1 MRICH
6 LSDLHFGHHDAQL
19 AGGLAADL
27 TLQKPDLVI
36 VSGDFTQLGT
46 EEEFQDARDFLD
58 TLPAPLFAVPG
69 NHDVPARNLL
79 RRFLDPYGLYRRYIH
94 DDLEPYLVLDG
105 VAIAGI
111 KTSRRFRAELNWAH
125 GSISREQLSRLE
137 DRFADAPPDA
147 LRIIVAHHPLMQPD
161 GPVMKPMR
169 LVRRADQALETF
181 SRLGVRLVLSG
192 HFHLSYVRQH
202 GPKTA
207 KEGAPTGLR
216 EADTAPILVAQASS
230 TISTRLRGHSN
241 AYNLIDI
248 DKSRISVTVREWTA
262 ERWTTKE
269 KASAISEPMAP
280 TTVVSRDIPANPKG
294 SRFER

>member
-27 TLQKPDLVI
+27 SLQKPDLVI

-46 EEEFQDARDFLD
+46 EEEFQAARTFLD

-79 RRFLDPYGLYRRYIH
+79 QRFLDPYGLYRRYIH
-94 DDLEPYLVLDG
+94 DDLEPYLALDG

-125 GSISREQLSRLE
+125 GSISREQLARLE
-137 DRFADAPPDA
+137 DRFASAPPDA
-147 LRIIVAHHPLMQPD
+147 LRIVVAHHPLMQPED
-161 GPVMKPMR
+161 AVMKPMR
-169 LVRRADQALETF
+169 LVRRADRALETF
-181 SRLGVRLVLSG
+181 SKLGVRLVLSG

-202 GPKTA
+202 GPGTI
-207 KEGAPTGLR
+207 KEGTPTGLR
-216 EADTAPILVAQASS
+216 EADVAPILVAQASS

-241 AYNLIDI
+241 GYNLIDI
-248 DKSRISVTVREWTA
+248 DKAKISVTVREWT
-262 ERWTTKE
+262 EQRWTTKE
-269 KASAISEPMAP
+269 KASAISEPSAP
-280 TTVVSRDIPANPKG
+280 TTVVARDTPAN
-294 SRFER
+294 SA